1 MNYLIDT
8 HLLLWTILSPGKI
21 SQKVKSILINSDL
34 VKFVSVVSFWEISLK
49 FSLKKIYLEGIQP
62 DYLPNM
68 AKDSHFEILNLTP
81 EIASSYHK
89 LPHGEHKDPFDRMLA
104 WQAIREGCIL
114 LTSDKE
120 FSNYKQHGLRVVW

>member
-1 MNYLIDT
+1 VNYLIDT
-8 HLLLWTILSPGKI
+8 HILLWTIFSSEKI

-49 FSLKKIYLEGIQP
+49 FSLKKIDLEGIQP
-62 DYLPNM
+62 DYLPNT